1 MLRRLTLLGL
11 LLTTSAC
18 AETTPL
24 PLSGAAQ
31 DGAFATSAAIEP
43 AGLLE
48 DPPAPRTLV
57 PGDVLHLEVVSLDA
71 TPLADTEVD
80 AAGRVHLP
88 LVGDVAVG
96 GMTLTE
102 AEKKLEEAFRR
113 YDRFARVSVGITRS
127 TGQRATVTGAVSKP
141 GVVELPPD
149 ARLADV
155 LALAG
160 GPKSWDA
167 EGETQSLADL
177 PGGRLVRGGQALP
190 VSLSKALLGDPHH
203 NVRVR
208 PGDVVF
214 VPAMQ
219 GERISVLGEVG
230 KPRVVSFR
238 AGLRLS
244 EALALAGGATRD
256 ADLADVRVVRGPL
269 SAPRVYQAN
278 VRDLL
283 DGQAPDVA
291 LAPGDIVY
299 VTEHWLASATDVI
312 ARLTPA
318 LAMTSLGVALSK

>member
-1 MLRRLTLLGL
+1 MV
-11 LLTTSAC
+11 
-18 AETTPL
+18 
-24 PLSGAAQ
+24 PLSSAEV
-31 DGAFATSAAIEP
+31 DGAFAASAAVEP
-43 AGLLE
+43 PGLLE
-48 DPPAPRTLV
+48 DPPAPRVLV
-57 PGDVLHLEVVSLDA
+57 PGDVLHIEVVSLDA
-71 TPLADTEVD
+71 GPLADTEVD
-80 AAGRVHLP
+80 AAGRVHVP
-88 LVGDVAVG
+88 LAGDVAVG
-96 GMTLTE
+96 GMALTE
-102 AEKKLEEAFRR
+102 AEKKLEEALRR
-113 YDRFARVSVGITRS
+113 YDRFARVNVSIVRS

-149 ARLADV
+149 AHLADV

-160 GPKSWDA
+160 GPKTWDA
-167 EGETQSLADL
+167 EGESMSLADL
-177 PGGRLVRGGQALP
+177 PAGRLVRGGKMLP

-214 VPAMQ
+214 VPALQ

-244 EALALAGGATRD
+244 EALALAGGSTRD
-256 ADLADVRVVRGPL
+256 ADLADVRIVRGPL

-283 DGQAPDVA
+283 DGEAPDVE

-299 VTEHWLASATDVI
+299 VTEHWLASTTDVL

-318 LAMTSLGVALSK
+318 LAMTSLGIALSK